1 MRMELFNSTSP
12 IALLC
17 NYDSDRDEFTL
28 ETYIFDESA
37 EEEAA

>member
-17 NYDSDRDEFTL
+17 NYDPDRDVSRPIVEV
-28 ETYIFDESA
+28 A
-37 EEEAA
+37 